1 MAPPV
6 ETKRLTAWLLSEGYM
21 RLGFRL
27 SSRIFLDDL
36 ALAQFRAW
44 YRGELDLVPAMCQLS
59 APLAPRVS
67 VATVAQGPWQ
77 LLVVNPIAGEAS
89 ARRRCDRAID
99 DGACAFDVGVAL
111 LRAHQPS
118 RAARWFAYAQ
128 EIDGGDTHQPGLEAT
143 MGRALAE
150 GLRGNLDGAEQWLL
164 IAEAA
169 AREPAVV
176 SAALAHAAAML
187 GYGDRKAHALFRSW
201 VQRLHPKRD
210 IDEQLR
216 EARCGD

>member
-1 MAPPV
+1 
-6 ETKRLTAWLLSEGYM
+6 
-21 RLGFRL
+21 
-27 SSRIFLDDL
+27 
-36 ALAQFRAW
+36 
-44 YRGELDLVPAMCQLS
+44 
-59 APLAPRVS
+59 
-67 VATVAQGPWQ
+67 
-77 LLVVNPIAGEAS
+77 
-89 ARRRCDRAID
+89 
-99 DGACAFDVGVAL
+99 
-111 LRAHQPS
+111 
-118 RAARWFAYAQ
+118 
-128 EIDGGDTHQPGLEAT
+128 